1 MSVLSTSPE
10 EAGTS
15 IPADPV
21 SADAARPLGPV
32 VMHRLAEMHAYVSA
46 LREQGLTVGL
56 VPTMGALHAGHL
68 SLVDALQQEV
78 DTVIVSIFVNPTQ
91 FAPGDDYD
99 SYPRTLDADV
109 ELLATVGVDAVFA
122 PTPAEMYPQGEP
134 RTSILPGLPGRY
146 FEGKTRPTHFA
157 GALTVVNKLLNIV
170 QPDVAAFGEKDF
182 QQLVLVT
189 NMVAD
194 LNLPVRILPVP
205 IRRDTDGLAL
215 SSRNARLS
223 ETERVTA
230 LFLSKA
236 VLAVQRQCVDGA
248 LPSEAKRVGLSLL
261 EAQPGIEVDYLEIV
275 EPQTFVPVADDVA
288 GAARVILAAR
298 VGQVRL
304 IDNAAVEI
312 AGPSSEENA

>member
-1 MSVLSTSPE
+1 MSTSPE
-10 EAGTS
+10 EADTP
-15 IPADPV
+15 IPDGQAA
-21 SADAARPLGPV
+21 ADAAPALGPV
-32 VMHRLAEMHAYVSA
+32 VMHSIAEIRTYVSA

-68 SLVDALQQEV
+68 SLVEAVQREV
-78 DTVIVSIFVNPTQ
+78 DAVVVSIFVNPTQ
-91 FAPGDDYD
+91 FAPGEDYD
-99 SYPRTLDADV
+99 AYPRTLEADA
-109 ELLATVGVDAVFA
+109 ELLATVGADAVFA
-122 PTPAEMYPQGEP
+122 PTRTEMYPQGEL

-157 GALTVVNKLLNIV
+157 GALTVVDKLLNIV

-189 NMVAD
+189 NMVTD

-230 LFLSKA
+230 LFLSKT
-236 VLAVQRQCVDGA
+236 VLAVQRQCADGA
-248 LPSEAKRVGLSLL
+248 LPSEAKRVGISLL

-288 GAARVILAAR
+288 GTARVILAAR

-312 AGPSSEENA
+312 AGPATKENA